1 LVRIALLLG
10 AVAAICLTGTV
21 ALARDSPDL
30 SDLPEW
36 ARKPQTVQR
45 KALVIGLD
53 EYVVARPLV
62 TPSYDAKKV
71 AETLHDDM
79 HFDSVDHV
87 NAKRLSRDEMID
99 RIEAFGATLIPGD
112 IALVFFSGHGVSI
125 GGRDFLVPSN
135 ATIAWPGREP
145 FTYVSLDFVLDTL
158 IEKNVAVAV
167 VILDA
172 CRTSPFVLDAPEP
185 FYFDVGNKPA
195 PAPPATTVA
204 TLGLVPAPAPAP
216 AGPDSNPVASTA
228 AGPTPLPIPTLD
240 ELGSPPPTPAADY
253 GDGIGAATPMTGV
266 IVGYAA
272 AAGKPAFSLMPG
284 DTPDDNSLFTRQ
296 LVIDLLEDDSLLN
309 ILGTTSSSVSYE
321 TKTKQV
327 PWMEAGGTPPFALVT
342 SDSLEKKDLAR
353 WRRLVSTTTEPTDL
367 EQQLGK
373 FVSLHPDSRFAQAAR
388 IRLAALKATPRAA
401 AAQPAL
407 QPVSIDVATVG
418 GNLIATTVQTSDQ
431 SGEVVVARA
440 TRPLQMNAS
449 PVVGWSG
456 KLANLAKTATI
467 QEGER
472 LQVLEV
478 LPDAQ
483 AAKVQTA
490 SGQIGFVRG
499 VTISSSAT
507 IAFQTQ
513 YTPDGLDAP
522 FDDAQRAYLEK
533 SVTRAYR
540 SVVIKLGPSTV
551 KDNAA
556 PQIVFDR
563 GLRLKE
569 MLVSFGYDRDR
580 VRVDTN
586 DQAAPDTVEIVIT
599 QDGGAA

>member
-1 LVRIALLLG
+1 MRIALMLG

-21 ALARDSPDL
+21 ALAQEPSDL

-36 ARKPQTVQR
+36 ARKPQAVQR

-53 EYVVARPLV
+53 EYVVARRLV

-71 AETLHDDM
+71 ADTLHDDM

-87 NAKRLSRDEMID
+87 NAKSLSRDEMID
-99 RIEAFGATLIPGD
+99 RIEAFGATLAAGD

-125 GGRDFLVPSN
+125 SGRDFLVPSN
-135 ATIAWPGREP
+135 AAIAWPGREP

-185 FYFDVGNKPA
+185 FYFDAGNKP
-195 PAPPATTVA
+195 PPPATNVA
-204 TLGLVPAPAPAP
+204 ALGPVPTTAGPASNPAAPA
-216 AGPDSNPVASTA
+216 AGSIT
-228 AGPTPLPIPTLD
+228 LPIPTLD

-272 AAGKPAFSLMPG
+272 AAGKPAFSLMHG
-284 DTPDDNSLFTRQ
+284 DTPDKSSLFTRQ
-296 LVIDLLEDDSLLN
+296 LVIDLLEDDTLLN
-309 ILGTTSSSVSYE
+309 ILGRTSSSVSFE

-327 PWMEAGGTPPFALVT
+327 PWMEAGGTPPFALMT
-342 SDSLEKKDLAR
+342 SGSFEEKDLAR

-388 IRLAALKATPRAA
+388 IELAKLKATPRAA

-407 QPVSIDVATVG
+407 QPVNIDVATVS
-418 GNLIATTVQTSDQ
+418 GNLIATTVETSDQ

-456 KLANLAKTATI
+456 KLANLAKAATI

-478 LPDAQ
+478 LPGAQ

-580 VRVDTN
+580 IRVDAN
-586 DQAAPDTVEIVIT
+586 DQAASDTVEIVIT